1 MKVIFSGGIRNINHA
16 VDCFFFSSVF
26 HQQEV
31 FWPLQC
37 HQHQVCHIIATELEL
52 LLSLNLFNPRRA
64 EVFQDSSLSPLLLS
78 AVGIPV
84 EVCLRHL
91 SFCRPSPAVPWPPA
105 PWFPLW
111 DPSEG
116 LLDDAGVW
124 LMKSVSPS
132 LDRLFF
138 IWSAIFSSLV
148 ASQRSSFEMV
158 SFHWIWRTIRRY
170 LFTKVYMLFEVA
182 SVVLQVSK
190 PYRNTDLTF
199 DVEDTTLGL
208 TAYHFWSP
216 HRVQT
221 GDYSIP
227 VDWPVS
233 ISGGVSTGPISVGC
247 AGGGLSSS
255 SLKCSAHLFIW

>member
-1 MKVIFSGGIRNINHA
+1 MQLIV
-16 VDCFFFSSVF
+16 FFFSSVF

-37 HQHQVCHIIATELEL
+37 HQHQLCHILATELEL
-52 LLSLNLFNPRRA
+52 LLSLNLFNPRGA
-64 EVFQDSSLSPLLLS
+64 EVFQDSSLSPPPLCFFLQLVYQWKSASVISLSVVRPQLFLGRQLLGFRC
-78 AVGIPV
+78 GIHLKA
-84 EVCLRHL
+84 CLMML
-91 SFCRPSPAVPWPPA
+91 VFD
-105 PWFPLW
+105 LW
-111 DPSEG
+111 R
-116 LLDDAGVW
+116 
-124 LMKSVSPS
+124 MYPS

-208 TAYHFWSP
+208 IAYHFWSP